1 MSQHELEKRLAGLK
15 EESLPELPEVVHTRM
30 EETYRMIVER
40 DEASLEETRPKD
52 ISKHRRKHSWLY
64 RVIISA
70 ASVAAGLVIIISLG
84 FISPAMAETL
94 KQLPFLESV
103 FNLVGDAGL
112 QKANKA
118 GLTTNVQ
125 QSVTQDGTTISVSE
139 QMYDGSR
146 LSVVLTRA
154 QTDGSDKGKWLDLTR
169 MGEEAGGINNIEFR
183 VNGKSVNTGNSMA
196 SGGTGEPDSV
206 IVTAL
211 NEANLQVPESFDLT
225 MLVSINGIKKPFRF
239 EFPVS
244 KNTLGDLVLVPG
256 EVKVHDPIHLQ
267 HTRLELS
274 QTSTRLLTEVTGDP
288 GADNKAIEEAIPDK
302 YKQQGSF
309 NLGFELWDGQGQEA
323 VMVDGSSRGNVDKL
337 TYSNVFEP
345 FEKKPEEIIIKA
357 FVIKDE
363 KKLYIPELEMTVPV
377 Q

>member
-1 MSQHELEKRLAGLK
+1 M
-15 EESLPELPEVVHTRM
+15 
-30 EETYRMIVER
+30 
-40 DEASLEETRPKD
+40 
-52 ISKHRRKHSWLY
+52 
-64 RVIISA
+64 
-70 ASVAAGLVIIISLG
+70 
-84 FISPAMAETL
+84 
-94 KQLPFLESV
+94 
-103 FNLVGDAGL
+103 
-112 QKANKA
+112 
-118 GLTTNVQ
+118 
-125 QSVTQDGTTISVSE
+125 
-139 QMYDGSR
+139 
-146 LSVVLTRA
+146 
-154 QTDGSDKGKWLDLTR
+154 
-169 MGEEAGGINNIEFR
+169 
-183 VNGKSVNTGNSMA
+183 
-196 SGGTGEPDSV
+196 
-206 IVTAL
+206 
-211 NEANLQVPESFDLT
+211 
-225 MLVSINGIKKPFRF
+225 
-239 EFPVS
+239 S

-363 KKLYIPELEMTVPV
+363 KEALYPGT
-377 Q
+377 